1 MVFFRTSTDV
11 AISSSSSS
19 ILISG
24 RSRCLSPPLLLLPS
38 LDCTHVYNVHTIHN
52 VYNVRNVRS
61 VYNVHNVHNVN
72 NEYNVYNVRSVH
84 MAIGNANNVNYYPI
98 QCMLLS
104 VSIT

>member
-11 AISSSSSS
+11 AISSSSPS

-24 RSRCLSPPLLLLPS
+24 RSRYLPPLLLLLLSPS

-52 VYNVRNVRS
+52 VYNV
-61 VYNVHNVHNVN
+61 HTVHNVN
-72 NEYNVYNVRSVH
+72 NEYNVYNIHNVYNVRSVH
-84 MAIGNANNVNYYPI
+84 ITIENANNVNYYQT

>member
-1 MVFFRTSTDV
+1 MS
-11 AISSSSSS
+11 
-19 ILISG
+19 
-24 RSRCLSPPLLLLPS
+24 SPPSLLLLPS

-61 VYNVHNVHNVN
+61 MYNVHNVHNVN